1 MSTTTLSNDTNSV
14 YSQMT
19 GVKNIKKIN
28 NNKKYYIDPEC
39 QELINKAKAEWNL
52 TNKELEKMI
61 VEKIIKNYN
70 KNKKKKLNQKYGYNG

>member
-19 GVKNIKKIN
+19 GGKNMKKIN
-28 NNKKYYIDPEC
+28 NNKRYHIDPEC